1 MKVSRNPSAL
11 LNALVEEEKD
21 VSTDPDCRC
30 ARGSNKPST
39 PMIS

>member
-21 VSTDPDCRC
+21 VSTDPNYRYP
-30 ARGSNKPST
+30 RGSNKPST
-39 PMIS
+39 PMIA